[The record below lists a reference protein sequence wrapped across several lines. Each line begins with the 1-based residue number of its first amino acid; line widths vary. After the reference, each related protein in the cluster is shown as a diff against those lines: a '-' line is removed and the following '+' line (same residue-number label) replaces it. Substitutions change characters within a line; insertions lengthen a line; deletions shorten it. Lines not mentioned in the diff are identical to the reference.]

1 MLLGHPPIS
10 CSLFSFSQ
18 APTVAVLI
26 HSHSSKTVQCVH
38 KLNNARIRGGCVT
51 CSVEKEELA
60 RNVNV
65 LLPEAGESEM
75 VKGGPGC
82 H

>member
-1 MLLGHPPIS
+1 M
-10 CSLFSFSQ
+10 
-18 APTVAVLI
+18 
-26 HSHSSKTVQCVH
+26 
-38 KLNNARIRGGCVT
+38 T